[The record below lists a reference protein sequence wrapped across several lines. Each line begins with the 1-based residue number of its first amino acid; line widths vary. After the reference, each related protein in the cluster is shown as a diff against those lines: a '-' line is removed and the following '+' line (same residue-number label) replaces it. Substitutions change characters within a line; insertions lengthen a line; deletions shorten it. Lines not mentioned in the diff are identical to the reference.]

1 MSKQLVALTLSVLFV
16 LAVAGCQEGVDY
28 GPTGTVSGKLTMEGK
43 PLLAGTQVVFMHPEN
58 GYAAFGN
65 TDAAGAYKITSWN
78 DGNLPVGKYQV
89 MVQGP
94 VGTDPDSVTAE
105 QMLEPQM
112 EGIKEAEFPF
122 KYRQTSTS
130 GLSYEVK
137 TGENT
142 INIDLTK

>member
-1 MSKQLVALTLSVLFV
+1 MHKQTVLALSFV
-16 LAVAGCQEGVDY
+16 LGIGFAGCQQGVDY

-43 PLLAGTQVVFMHPEN
+43 PLLPQTQVVFMHAEK

-65 TDAAGAYKITSWN
+65 TDSAGSYKIISWN
-78 DGNLPVGKYQV
+78 DGNLPIGKYQV
-89 MVQGP
+89 MIQAPAGS
-94 VGTDPDSVTAE
+94 DPDSVSAE

-112 EGIKEAEFPF
+112 DGIKEAEFPF

-137 TGENT
+137 AGENS
-142 INIDLTK
+142 IDIDLTK

>member
-1 MSKQLVALTLSVLFV
+1 MLKQTAVVLSIVVGIALS
-16 LAVAGCQEGVDY
+16 GCQKGVDY
-28 GPTGTVSGKLTMEGK
+28 GPTGKVSGKLTMEGK
-43 PLLAGTQVVFMHPEN
+43 PLSPGTQVVFMHPEK

-78 DGNLPVGKYQV
+78 DGNMPIGPYQV
-89 MVQGP
+89 MIQAPAGND
-94 VGTDPDSVTAE
+94 DPESMTPE
-105 QMLEPQM
+105 QMLDPEI

-130 GLSYEVK
+130 GLSFEVK

-142 INIDLTK
+142 IDIDLTK